1 MDIKNVKGTHDI
13 ILGEAKIYE
22 HIETTMRAF
31 AEVFNFSE
39 FRTPI
44 IEPNELFVR
53 GVGESSDV
61 VRKEMYTFL
70 DKGNRLLAL
79 RPEFT
84 ASIVRSFV
92 NNKLYATR
100 DLPVKTYYLGP
111 VFRYERPQSGRY
123 RQFHQFGVES
133 LGVKNVLSDVETAIL
148 GYVILS
154 ALGLENVTLKIN
166 TLGDKASRDNY
177 RQALK
182 DYFAPKLEKMCDD
195 CKVRYDVNPL
205 RILDCKVPEDHALV
219 LKAPKIEDYLSKE
232 TKDKFYEVVD
242 ILKEMDVPFE
252 IDSTLVR
259 GLDYYSEFVY
269 EYHYTSKKGV
279 DYGALG
285 AGGHYD
291 DLIEELGGPRLS
303 GVGFS
308 FGIERIYA
316 VLKDDGIFQDHKEAI
331 DLYVMPLDE
340 EARESAF
347 YLANV
352 LRTAGYKTEINL
364 SDTKIGAM
372 FKKAE
377 KIGAKFALIIG
388 ENEINNKT
396 VILKDLKTKE
406 QEEVDLKVLLEKI
419 DKNFG
424 ENSECSCHHQDEEGS
439 CHCHHDDEGE

>member
-1 MDIKNVKGTHDI
+1 
-13 ILGEAKIYE
+13 
-22 HIETTMRAF
+22 
-31 AEVFNFSE
+31 
-39 FRTPI
+39 
-44 IEPNELFVR
+44 
-53 GVGESSDV
+53 
-61 VRKEMYTFL
+61 
-70 DKGNRLLAL
+70 
-79 RPEFT
+79 
-84 ASIVRSFV
+84 

-242 ILKEMDVPFE
+242 ILKETDVPFE